1 MELTN
6 TRITYAHTWHFPSRG
21 EHTNLPLKIGPQIK
35 TCHFFLK
42 SMKFKGLGPILAMVS
57 IGNIPVHL
65 KNGGP

>member
-1 MELTN
+1 MPILGFSPHGE
-6 TRITYAHTWHFPSRG
+6 
-21 EHTNLPLKIGPQIK
+21 EHTNLPLKIGPPIK

-57 IGNIPVHL
+57 IGNTPAHL